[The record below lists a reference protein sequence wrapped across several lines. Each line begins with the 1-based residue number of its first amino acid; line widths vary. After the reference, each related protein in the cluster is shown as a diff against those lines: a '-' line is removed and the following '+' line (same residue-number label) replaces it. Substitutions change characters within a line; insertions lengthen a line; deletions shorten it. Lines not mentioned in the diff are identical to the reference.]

1 MKKFKLLTITT
12 ILAIQSSLVFADY
25 SQDQFKINEAK
36 AKVGSV
42 KDQYILGHK
51 YQVGDGTQKDYSKA
65 FEWFEKAAKAGH
77 KEAQNELGIL
87 YANGRGVRQDF
98 TKAEEWYLKSANQN
112 YTLAQR
118 NLADLYLDGRGSV
131 PSNSQKAVKYLKL
144 AADKGDADCQYNL
157 GVVYVEGLCT
167 RQIS

>member
-1 MKKFKLLTITT
+1 M
-12 ILAIQSSLVFADY
+12 
-25 SQDQFKINEAK
+25 
-36 AKVGSV
+36 
-42 KDQYILGHK
+42 
-51 YQVGDGTQKDYSKA
+51 
-65 FEWFEKAAKAGH
+65 
-77 KEAQNELGIL
+77 GIL

-157 GVVYVEGLCT
+157 GVVYVEGT
-167 RQIS
+167 RTAKNDALGFKYFTAAAKQEQPNAQFNLAYMYAHGMSVQPSRELANYWFRKAAQNGHPDAYSMIR